1 MSTNIKVNKV
11 CEYCGESFIAKTT
24 VTRYCSHKCN
34 SRHYKQR
41 KREEKLKKVPMQNK
55 IVKLALP
62 EVDFGRLAQMEFLSI
77 KEATAL
83 LGVSERTIYRLMKSG
98 DLETKKIG
106 RRTIIT
112 RSAID
117 KLLNPDSH
125 E

>member
-41 KREEKLKKVPMQNK
+41 KREEKLKKVPVQNK

-117 KLLNPDSH
+117 KLLNPDNH